1 MRIDGNSAWHSPVGN
16 GNVGRLQSGQPA
28 SQPSPGRGDVAMA
41 RSTALSALT
50 NERFRAALEMLSD
63 PGSSDTVM
71 QMRGDGGAS
80 ADDRSVFS
88 SYADNS

>member
-1 MRIDGNSAWHSPVGN
+1 
-16 GNVGRLQSGQPA
+16 
-28 SQPSPGRGDVAMA
+28 MA

-63 PGSSDTVM
+63 PGSSDAVM
-71 QMRGDGGAS
+71 QMRGDGGSS

-88 SYADNS
+88 SYADNG